1 MNVTEFLDQRGI
13 PYNVY
18 PHEKTFDAQ
27 HMAQSLHVPG
37 RNIAKTVM
45 ARVNGGA
52 KHVVLVVPATERID
66 LHRVSTALGDAEV
79 RLATEPEIASLC
91 PGCEFGIVPI
101 FGSQFGMQTMVDESI
116 TKQDD
121 IFFQG
126 DKHDQT
132 IRMSYEDFC
141 TVELPLVAAIVER
154 RRPTVLVT

>member
-1 MNVTEFLDQRGI
+1 MNATEFLDQRGI
-13 PYNVY
+13 AYKIY

-45 ARVNGGA
+45 ARANGGA
-52 KHVVLVVPATERID
+52 KHVVLVLPATERVD
-66 LHRVSTALGDAEV
+66 LRRVSEALGGAEV
-79 RLATEPEIASLC
+79 HLATEPEIAGLC
-91 PGCEFGIVPI
+91 PGCEFGVVPI

-116 TKQDD
+116 AKQQD

-132 IRMSYEDFC
+132 IRMRYEDFC

-154 RRPTVLVT
+154 HRPTVLVT